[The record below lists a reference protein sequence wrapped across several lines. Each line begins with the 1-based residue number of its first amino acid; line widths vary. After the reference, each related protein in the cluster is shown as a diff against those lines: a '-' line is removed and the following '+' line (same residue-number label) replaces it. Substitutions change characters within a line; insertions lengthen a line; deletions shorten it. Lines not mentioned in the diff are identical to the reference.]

1 MFSYNVLIIE
11 DELDTANPVKGA
23 LELHEIAAD
32 IAPDGEK
39 GLELLKKNPNKYDL
53 ILLDL
58 KMPGMQGD
66 EVLREIRRT
75 DPYIYVVV
83 YTNYGEY
90 TNLKELVNIGIDK
103 YINKG
108 AGADLEE
115 LIDAIIG
122 LLNPL
127 TEEGIE
133 ALVKNT
139 GEIPYME

>member
-1 MFSYNVLIIE
+1 M
-11 DELDTANPVKGA
+11 
-23 LELHEIAAD
+23 
-32 IAPDGEK
+32 
-39 GLELLKKNPNKYDL
+39 ELLKNNPNKYDL

-127 TEEGIE
+127 TKEGIE

-139 GEIPYME
+139 GEIPYMD

>member
-1 MFSYNVLIIE
+1 MYNVLIIE
-11 DELDTANPVKGA
+11 DEIDTARPVKGA
-23 LELHEIAAD
+23 LELHEINAD
-32 IAPDGEK
+32 IAGDGET
-39 GLELLKKNPNKYDL
+39 GLDLLKKNAEKYDL

-66 EVLREIRRT
+66 EVLRKIRSV

-83 YTNYGEY
+83 YTNYREY

-108 AGADLEE
+108 AGADLQE

-122 LLNPL
+122 LLKPL

-139 GEIPYME
+139 GEIPYAE

>member
-1 MFSYNVLIIE
+1 MYHVLIIE
-11 DELDTANPVKGA
+11 DEIDTATPVKGA
-23 LELHEIAAD
+23 LNLHEIASD
-32 IAPDGEK
+32 IAKDGEE
-39 GLELLKKNPNKYDL
+39 GLALLKKSPDKYDL

-66 EVLREIRRT
+66 
-75 DPYIYVVV
+75 DD
-83 YTNYGEY
+83 Y
-90 TNLKELVNIGIDK
+90 TNLKDLVNIGIDK
-103 YINKG
+103 FINKG
-108 AGADLEE
+108 AGANLQE

-139 GEIPYME
+139 GEIPYAE

>member
-1 MFSYNVLIIE
+1 MYHVLIIE
-11 DELDTANPVKGA
+11 DEIDTATPVKGA
-23 LELHEIAAD
+23 LNLHEIASD
-32 IAPDGEK
+32 IAKDGEE
-39 GLELLKKNPNKYDL
+39 GLALLKKSPDKYDL

-66 EVLREIRRT
+66 DVLKEIRKM

-83 YTNYGEY
+83 YTNYGDY
-90 TNLKELVNIGIDK
+90 TNLKDLVNIGIDK
-103 YINKG
+103 FINKG
-108 AGADLEE
+108 AGANLQE

-139 GEIPYME
+139 GEIPYAE